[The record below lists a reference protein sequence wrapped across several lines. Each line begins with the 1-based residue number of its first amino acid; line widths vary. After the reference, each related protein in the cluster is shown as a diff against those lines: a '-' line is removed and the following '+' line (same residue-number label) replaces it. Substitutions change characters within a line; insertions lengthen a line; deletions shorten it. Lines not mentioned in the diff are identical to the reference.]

1 MSNLSHKK
9 VVNDLFRGLGCLLF
23 EMVSF
28 RKCVTESK
36 QCNKFLPHHLC
47 DCRPARTVIVG
58 GLQNPKMVQSVIAKA
73 KKLGPVEDV
82 RHPLDEAELI
92 SRGNISNLG
101 HSVVYLGQYVNLSLI
116 VSPCSTILISI

>member
-1 MSNLSHKK
+1 MP
-9 VVNDLFRGLGCLLF
+9 NDLSSSKSIFYVYF
-23 EMVSF
+23 ESYKTSHTQSEAWVTLYS
-28 RKCVTESK
+28 RSWKCVTESK
-36 QCNKFLPHHLC
+36 QLNKFLLQHSC

-58 GLQNPKMVQSVIAKA
+58 GLENPKMVQSVIAKA

-101 HSVVYLGQYVNLSLI
+101 HFVV
-116 VSPCSTILISI
+116 C